1 MPASQFFS
9 SSSKPAKEEGGKKD
23 QKPAFMNAYINAD
36 EEFKVLKCVGE
47 KKCAR
52 SPDKMQRFV
61 H

>member
-9 SSSKPAKEEGGKKD
+9 SSSKPAKEGGKKD
-23 QKPAFMNAYINAD
+23 QKLAFMNAYINAD
-36 EEFKVLKCVGE
+36 EEFKALKCVE

-61 H
+61 L